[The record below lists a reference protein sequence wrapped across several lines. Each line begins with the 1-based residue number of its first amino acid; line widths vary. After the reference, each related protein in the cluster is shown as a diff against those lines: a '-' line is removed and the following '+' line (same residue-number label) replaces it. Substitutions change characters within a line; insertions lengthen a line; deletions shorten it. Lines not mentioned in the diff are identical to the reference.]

1 MSLPRVV
8 IIGGGFAGLEA
19 ARQFAGAQVEV
30 VLIDRTNHHTFQALL
45 YQVATAGLAAHQI
58 ASPIRSLLKTQKNCA
73 VRLGEV
79 VAVDAPARELRLAD
93 GERLSYDYLI
103 VAAGLANSYFG
114 HPEWEQHAPGLKSLD
129 DAHEIRR
136 RALMAFELAEQESD
150 AEVRRELKT
159 FVVIGAGPTG
169 VELAGALA
177 ELARDTLADEFRR
190 IDTTTA
196 RVILLEGGPAVL
208 PSFAPDL
215 SAKARRELEALGV
228 EVRTGHR
235 VEDLDAE
242 GVVLSGGERIR
253 ARTVL
258 WAAGVRGVD
267 LGTTL
272 PAARDWS
279 DRVIVEPA
287 LFLRDHPEIYVAGDL
302 AHFDEGGQPLPAV
315 AQVAIQMGRHAAR
328 GILAQI
334 GGAAPASLPRFRY
347 ADRGSMATIGRH
359 AAVAAFAN
367 GWRWSGVPAWLAW
380 LFIHI
385 LFLIGFRN
393 RVVVMIDWAW
403 SYFTYQRHSRLIL
416 PESAEMPRR
425 GRAPD

>member
-8 IIGGGFAGLEA
+8 IVGGGFAGLEA
-19 ARQFAGAQVEV
+19 ARQFARAPVEV

-58 ASPIRSLLKTQKNCA
+58 ASPIRALLKNQKNCA

-79 VAVDAPARELRLAD
+79 EHVDAAARELQLAD
-93 GERLSYDYLI
+93 GGRVPYDYLI

-136 RALMAFELAEQESD
+136 RALLAFELAEQEPD
-150 AEVRRELKT
+150 AALRHELKT

-215 SAKARRELEALGV
+215 SAKARCELEALGV
-228 EVRTGHR
+228 EVRTGQR
-235 VEDLDAE
+235 VAQVDAE
-242 GVVLSGGERIR
+242 GVVLAGGERIR

-267 LGTTL
+267 LGASL
-272 PAARDWS
+272 PAERDGS
-279 DRVIVEPA
+279 GRVIVEPA
-287 LFLRDHPEIYVAGDL
+287 LFLPGHSEIYVAGDL
-302 AHFDEGGQPLPAV
+302 AHCDEGGAPLPAV

-328 GILAQI
+328 GVLAQI
-334 GGAAPASLPRFRY
+334 AGAAPASLPRFRY

-393 RVVVMIDWAW
+393 RVLVMIDWAW
-403 SYFTYQRHSRLIL
+403 SYFTHQRHSRLIL
-416 PESAEMPRR
+416 PESGEMPRH
-425 GRAPD
+425 GRRPD

>member
-1 MSLPRVV
+1 MKLPRVV

-19 ARQFAGAQVEV
+19 ARNFADAAVDV

-45 YQVATAGLAAHQI
+45 YQVASAGLAAHQI
-58 ASPIRSLLKTQKNCA
+58 ASPIRSLLKRQKNA
-73 VRLGEV
+73 SVRLGLVER
-79 VAVDAPARELRLAD
+79 VDADAKQVVLSD
-93 GERLSYDYLI
+93 GIRIDFDYLI
-103 VAAGLANSYFG
+103 VAAGLTNSYFG
-114 HPEWEQHAPGLKSLD
+114 NPQWEAIAPGLKTLD

-136 RALMAFELAEQESD
+136 RVLLAFELAEQETD
-150 AEVRRELKT
+150 PDIRRELKT

-196 RVILLEGGPAVL
+196 RVVLIEGGDYVL
-208 PSFAPDL
+208 PSFPTSL
-215 SAKARRELEALGV
+215 SIKARRELESLGV
-228 EVRTGHR
+228 EVHTGQR
-235 VEDLDAE
+235 VNSLDAN
-242 GVVLSGGERIR
+242 GVEVGDKRIG

-267 LGTTL
+267 LGASL
-272 PAARDWS
+272 PAELDRNG
-279 DRVIVEPA
+279 RVIVSPA
-287 LFLRDHPEIYVAGDL
+287 LFLPGRPDLFVVGDL
-302 AHFDEGGQPLPAV
+302 AHFDVEGEPLPAV

-328 GILAQI
+328 AILAQI
-334 GGAAPASLPRFRY
+334 AGQAPETLPGFRY

-359 AAVAAFAN
+359 AAVTVLAN
-367 GWRWSGVPAWLAW
+367 GWRLSGVTAWLAW
-380 LFIHI
+380 LFVHI

-393 RVVVMIDWAW
+393 RLFVMIDWAW

-416 PESAEMPRR
+416 PESGEMPRR
-425 GRAPD
+425 VRGQD